1 MNFRQCLFWAHL
13 SCGVLAGLVI
23 LMMSVTG
30 VLLTY
35 ERQMIAWADRQSLPV
50 IVAGEQR
57 ASVEAIMAAAKAH
70 VPNVEP
76 TAVTVTAD
84 ENAAVAVAMGRGHT
98 VYVNPYSAAVL
109 GEGAQGV
116 HQFFSWVTQMHRWF
130 AVGEESRDTARAITG
145 AANLI
150 FLFIVLSGMYL
161 WLPLIYRKT
170 QFRMRLWFSKEPKSS
185 KARDFNW
192 HHVFGIWMCLPL
204 VLIIASATVFSYGWA
219 NALVYR
225 AFGEEVP
232 QRSGPPGQG
241 AEAAATSPAVQSD
254 YDALFAIATSQAQDW
269 NSLSL
274 RLSISVAGEVTFSID
289 QGNGGQPHKQA
300 TLVLDGASGVV
311 LRKETFDDQTPA
323 RQTRVIIRRLHTGEV
338 LGVGGQTLAGIASF
352 AAIMLVW
359 TGLALAWRRLIQPL
373 FAKRHRTQNA

>member
-1 MNFRQCLFWAHL
+1 
-13 SCGVLAGLVI
+13 
-23 LMMSVTG
+23 
-30 VLLTY
+30 
-35 ERQMIAWADRQSLPV
+35 
-50 IVAGEQR
+50 VAGESR
-57 ASVEAIMAAAKAH
+57 ASIEAIIASARAH
-70 VPNVEP
+70 VTNVEP

-84 ENAAVAVAMGRGHT
+84 ETAAVAVAMGRGHT

-109 GEGAQGV
+109 GEGAQRV
-116 HQFFSWVTQMHRWF
+116 HRFFNWITQMHRWF

-150 FLFIVLSGMYL
+150 FLFIVLSGIYL
-161 WLPLIYRKT
+161 WLPSIYRKT
-170 QFRMRLWFSKEPKSS
+170 QFRMRLWFSKRPKSG

-204 VLIIASATVFSYGWA
+204 ALIIASATVFSYGWA

-232 QRSGPPGQG
+232 LRGGPPGQNT
-241 AEAAATSPAVQSD
+241 EAPVATPAVQSD
-254 YDALFAIATSQAQDW
+254 VDTLFTSAAAHAADW

-274 RLSISVAGEVTFSID
+274 RLPINAAGEVNFTMDS
-289 QGNGGQPHKQA
+289 GNGGQPHEQV
-300 TLVLDGASGVV
+300 TLVLDGTTGQI
-311 LRKETFDDQTPA
+311 LRTESFEGLSPA

-373 FAKRHRTQNA
+373 FTKRHRTQNA